1 MNKKILIIQ
10 LRPGLG
16 DFCMF
21 LPRCHEI
28 ALNNPN
34 YDITV
39 LTKKN
44 TKADQLLF
52 HDHLIKNVAFIDDNK
67 RKMKLKDLF
76 LFLKKNNFHKVYSY
90 QYGPKYFKYIIL
102 SRLAGIKE
110 IYFYG
115 VFKKKEDMVMKSIKS
130 NEKWLGI
137 NITNFEGKIIT
148 PSIKPN
154 HKKIIIG
161 LGASGDNK
169 RWPNNYF
176 IELINKLNKR
186 NEYYFILAGGIL
198 EKKYIDEITS
208 ISSAKN
214 FISLEKLNI
223 LESIEII
230 KNSDFFVGNDTGF
243 MHVSA
248 CLNIKSFCLYGDTPS
263 KDSIYN
269 KNILPILPPGMSET
283 YHDDLAMHKIKP
295 EYVYNI
301 IKEKIFFN

>member
-52 HDHLIKNVAFIDDNK
+52 HDHLIKNVAFIDNNK

-90 QYGPKYFKYIIL
+90 QYGPKYLKYIIL

-115 VFKKKEDMVMKSIKS
+115 VLKKKEDMVMKSIKS

-148 PSIKPN
+148 PSIKPD
-154 HKKIIIG
+154 HKKIIVG

-186 NEYYFILAGGIL
+186 NEYYFILAGGVL

-269 KNILPILPPGMSET
+269 KNILPILPPRMSET

>member
-90 QYGPKYFKYIIL
+90 QYGPKYLKYIIL

-115 VFKKKEDMVMKSIKS
+115 VLKKKEDMVMKSIKS

-148 PSIKPN
+148 PSIKPD
-154 HKKIIIG
+154 HKKIIVG

-186 NEYYFILAGGIL
+186 NEYYFILAGGVL

-269 KNILPILPPGMSET
+269 KNILPILPPRMSET

>member
-90 QYGPKYFKYIIL
+90 QYGPKYLKYIIL

-115 VFKKKEDMVMKSIKS
+115 VLKKKEDMVIKSIKS

-148 PSIKPN
+148 PSIKPD
-154 HKKIIIG
+154 HKKIIVG

-186 NEYYFILAGGIL
+186 NEYYFILAGGVL

-269 KNILPILPPGMSET
+269 KNILPILPPRMSET

>member
-44 TKADQLLF
+44 TKADQILF

-90 QYGPKYFKYIIL
+90 QYGPKYLKYIIL

-115 VFKKKEDMVMKSIKS
+115 VLKKKEDMVMKSIKS

-148 PSIKPN
+148 PSIKPD
-154 HKKIIIG
+154 HKKIIVG

-186 NEYYFILAGGIL
+186 NEYYFILAGGVL

-269 KNILPILPPGMSET
+269 KNILPILPPRMSET

>member
-52 HDHLIKNVAFIDDNK
+52 HDHLIKNVAFIDNNK

-90 QYGPKYFKYIIL
+90 QYGPKYLKYIIL

-115 VFKKKEDMVMKSIKS
+115 VLKKKEDMVMKSIKS

-148 PSIKPN
+148 PSIKPD
-154 HKKIIIG
+154 HKKIIVG

-169 RWPNNYF
+169 KWPNNYF

-186 NEYYFILAGGIL
+186 NEYYFILAGGVL

-269 KNILPILPPGMSET
+269 KNILPILPPRMSET
-283 YHDDLAMHKIKP
+283 YHGDLAMHKIKP

>member
-1 MNKKILIIQ
+1 
-10 LRPGLG
+10 
-16 DFCMF
+16 
-21 LPRCHEI
+21 
-28 ALNNPN
+28 
-34 YDITV
+34 
-39 LTKKN
+39 
-44 TKADQLLF
+44 
-52 HDHLIKNVAFIDDNK
+52 
-67 RKMKLKDLF
+67 
-76 LFLKKNNFHKVYSY
+76 
-90 QYGPKYFKYIIL
+90 
-102 SRLAGIKE
+102 
-110 IYFYG
+110 
-115 VFKKKEDMVMKSIKS
+115 MKSIKS

-186 NEYYFILAGGIL
+186 NEYYFILAGGVL